1 MSRETML
8 RTAVIAMALA
18 LGIVCAPGC
27 GGAETVNPGPNTVE
41 SGGENA
47 EPRTAAAEP
56 GTEAVR
62 SIPAGVAALQIRN
75 VRLPMPGLLTGGQLT
90 ADQMIAL
97 RESGYRHFIS
107 LRPADENGAGWEE
120 EFAASE
126 GIAFTRIAIAGATG
140 IDRENAERLD
150 ARLAQAGS
158 EPTVLYCGS
167 GNRVGALIALRA
179 HLIEGI
185 GAEEALALG
194 KEAGLTRLEPKV
206 REALSLSSE

>member
-1 MSRETML
+1 
-8 RTAVIAMALA
+8 MA
-18 LGIVCAPGC
+18 
-27 GGAETVNPGPNTVE
+27 EH
-41 SGGENA
+41 
-47 EPRTAAAEP
+47 
-56 GTEAVR
+56 GTEAGG
-62 SIPAGVAALQIRN
+62 SLPAVVAALQIRN
-75 VRLPMPGLLTGGQLT
+75 ARMPAPGLLTGGQLT
-90 ADQMIAL
+90 TDQMVAL
-97 RESGYRHFIS
+97 RKLGYRHFIS
-107 LRPADENGAGWEE
+107 LRPADESGAGWEE

-126 GIAFTRIAIAGATG
+126 GIAFTRIPVTGADG
-140 IDRENAERLD
+140 VIRENAELLD

-206 REALSLSSE
+206 RDALSLSSD

>member
-1 MSRETML
+1 ML

-27 GGAETVNPGPNTVE
+27 GGAETVKPGPNTVE
-41 SGGENA
+41 SGGETA
-47 EPRTAAAEP
+47 EPRAAAEP
-56 GTEAVR
+56 GTEAAG
-62 SIPAGVAALQIRN
+62 STPAGVAALRIRN
-75 VRLPMPGLLTGGQLT
+75 ARLPMPGLLTGGQLT

-107 LRPADENGAGWEE
+107 LRPADESGAGWEE